1 VQEFREVQKRKIDI
15 KTLKKECRPFATPC
29 DTQLQSIATAPH
41 FNHWNKRYRLKHFE
55 NKEEKMLLE
64 FTVKTSKGASVKQI

>member
-1 VQEFREVQKRKIDI
+1 MQKGKTDI

-41 FNHWNKRYRLKHFE
+41 SIRLTQI
-55 NKEEKMLLE
+55 LSA
-64 FTVKTSKGASVKQI
+64 KTFRKSRGKDAFRIYS